1 MSLREQFRAY
11 RWDRWLLALYVVTVL
26 AIVIY
31 QGAFGMD
38 NNFAVFRASFRHLAA
53 GQDLYADYAFE
64 YSDKFKYSPT
74 FALLFAPFSRMP
86 VLVALLLWNLLNALL
101 LFYAVRRLLPGRDAA
116 TALAL
121 VYLEVVRA
129 TQRAQA
135 NALVAALMILAY
147 IAFERRRQ
155 MTAVLAIAIGAF
167 VKIFPMAALAL
178 AVFHARR
185 GRVALAFAAAIVVG
199 ALLPLLVTSPSGLA
213 AQYASWYAIEG
224 RDALASARGGGGA
237 GLYGGVMY
245 QIRLWLGVN
254 WPNWPIQ
261 LVGVIVQLAP
271 LARRRCW
278 SDTDFR
284 LRYLCSLLVFVVIFN
299 HQAESPSFVIAV
311 TGIAVWFVTSARRPL
326 DVALMA
332 LTLLIV
338 SISSTELVPHA
349 LQRDVFVQYRLK
361 TVPCV
366 LVWLV
371 MQAEL
376 LGLRRRVRRVHIAVV
391 RPTYRAGCGS

>member
-1 MSLREQFRAY
+1 MEYLTIDYWSQNWIEATGLVSG
-11 RWDRWLLALYVVTVL
+11 LLCV
-26 AIVIY
+26 
-31 QGAFGMD
+31 
-38 NNFAVFRASFRHLAA
+38 
-53 GQDLYADYAFE
+53 
-64 YSDKFKYSPT
+64 
-74 FALLFAPFSRMP
+74 
-86 VLVALLLWNLLNALL
+86 LLL
-101 LFYAVRRLLPGRDAA
+101 
-116 TALAL
+116 
-121 VYLEVVRA
+121 
-129 TQRAQA
+129 
-135 NALVAALMILAY
+135 I
-147 IAFERRRQ
+147 RQ
-155 MTAVLAIAIGAF
+155 NV
-167 VKIFPMAALAL
+167 
-178 AVFHARR
+178 
-185 GRVALAFAAAIVVG
+185 
-199 ALLPLLVTSPSGLA
+199 
-213 AQYASWYAIEG
+213 W
-224 RDALASARGGGGA
+224 
-237 GLYGGVMY
+237 
-245 QIRLWLGVN
+245 
-254 WPNWPIQ
+254 NWPIQ

-376 LGLRRRVRRVHIAVV
+376 LGLRRRPRTPLLFSSASQPKESEPVA
-391 RPTYRAGCGS
+391 PYGQWP